1 MLILAIVNPVLFSNT
16 TIPELE
22 FLLLNWISPFLL
34 AELALYVIPLGA
46 EYVLSVYDDP
56 VARKF
61 FDVITS
67 VTVLASAASTL
78 LVFPPMAVAA
88 PAISPKAAT
97 APRLTSRG
105 RFSFEYIEL
114 LLSAPD
120 GARPVGKNEGE
131 KAKKG
136 PLGPKRPRTH
146 ASEACRFFLFPGF
159 PHALSIERERERESS
174 PARRFPHRIIP
185 ISVGKERMFAENRA
199 IQFKEG
205 KKRAKIDPERI
216 GTLSL

>member
-1 MLILAIVNPVLFSNT
+1 MSAGEVTLVKSL
-16 TIPELE
+16 
-22 FLLLNWISPFLL
+22 
-34 AELALYVIPLGA
+34 
-46 EYVLSVYDDP
+46 D
-56 VARKF
+56 VA
-61 FDVITS
+61 
-67 VTVLASAASTL
+67 ASALTASPLRET
-78 LVFPPMAVAA
+78 AVPAA
-88 PAISPKAAT
+88 RAKEAT
-97 APRLTSRG
+97 APSPRSRG

-185 ISVGKERMFAENRA
+185 ISVGKKRMFAEKRA

-216 GTLSL
+216 GALSPLDI